1 MDTPKT
7 IRASDEAVERFRAL
21 AKAQGMTQSAAFEAM
36 MSVFELSIGTKSFPS
51 VQDDIQSFQ
60 GAITLALQLYTT
72 AITVGQ
78 NQREIAQ
85 AEVSRTLDSKD
96 RIIADLQE
104 QLENTK
110 AKLTHT
116 KELEAQLRD
125 ANEKNASVSEELDS
139 LRNVVRAMPDADTI
153 RSQEAVIAD
162 LKQQVAALSVQ
173 VAEKQH
179 TIELLTAIT
188 HQRSAE
194 LAVV

>member
-110 AKLTHT
+110 AKLTRKLSCATQT
-116 KELEAQLRD
+116 KRTLQFQ
-125 ANEKNASVSEELDS
+125 
-139 LRNVVRAMPDADTI
+139 RNSI
-153 RSQEAVIAD
+153 
-162 LKQQVAALSVQ
+162 LSGM
-173 VAEKQH
+173 
-179 TIELLTAIT
+179 
-188 HQRSAE
+188 
-194 LAVV
+194 